1 MIVELKSNTNEIELG
16 DAIVFDDG
24 LIRIIVMTNKGYGT
38 YDPKDN
44 MVYNDASNSIKELI
58 EEYNMNNTRII
69 KKRNLK
75 IVEM

>member
-1 MIVELKSNTNEIELG
+1 MIIELKSNTNEIELG

-24 LIRIIVMTNKGYGT
+24 SIRIIVMTNKGYGT
-38 YDPKDN
+38 YDPKDS
-44 MVYNDASNSIKELI
+44 MIYDDASHSIKELI